1 MQFENKSEEL
11 HDAKLEETED
21 PLSIE
26 NGKEISSRVMHFST
40 IEEVKIKQ
48 DLDNMDNIDFISA
61 DDFIFIVSVKVFVQ
75 PKEKKK
81 F

>member
-1 MQFENKSEEL
+1 
-11 HDAKLEETED
+11 
-21 PLSIE
+21 
-26 NGKEISSRVMHFST
+26 MHFST

-75 PKEKKK
+75 PKEKENFLKSLIK
-81 F
+81 DSKDVANTISRSSLSNN

>member
-1 MQFENKSEEL
+1 
-11 HDAKLEETED
+11 
-21 PLSIE
+21 
-26 NGKEISSRVMHFST
+26 MHFST

-75 PKEKKK
+75 PKKKK
-81 F
+81 ILKSLIKDSKVVTNMISRSSLSNN

>member
-1 MQFENKSEEL
+1 
-11 HDAKLEETED
+11 
-21 PLSIE
+21 
-26 NGKEISSRVMHFST
+26 MHFST

-81 F
+81 ILSRLLKIRKMSQI

>member
-1 MQFENKSEEL
+1 
-11 HDAKLEETED
+11 
-21 PLSIE
+21 
-26 NGKEISSRVMHFST
+26 MHFST

-75 PKEKKK
+75 PKEKKIILSRLLK
-81 F
+81 IRKMSQI